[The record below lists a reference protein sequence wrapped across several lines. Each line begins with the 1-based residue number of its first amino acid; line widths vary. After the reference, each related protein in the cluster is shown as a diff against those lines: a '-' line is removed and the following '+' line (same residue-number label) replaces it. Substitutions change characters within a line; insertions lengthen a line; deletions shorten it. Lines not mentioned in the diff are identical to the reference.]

1 MAQDNSTRVSKS
13 VHEPPPVVP
22 VTAEAPASAPVTLRS
37 DATLVRPSADAAL
50 GDVSANGVP
59 QFYAALQASAQAAL
73 AGTLNAPITPIQAGS
88 QGDFP
93 YVYQNANLAFNLNT
107 YNFLSGVVSPG
118 SYPGAAQIGSA
129 GSFTNGYG
137 SLLTQIFY
145 QLSAADNAILT
156 SAQLAAAVQQTN
168 TVQTY
173 TGIFGPIT
181 QAQLNTAATVLGYTP
196 QNFDY
201 VVGYALG
208 SQWSGATPPLS
219 YTTMQNSRNLQAL
232 LPRMPPSG
240 GPVVIAVQQYL
251 VALGGAANAIQSRFN
266 AGTWLINQLQSA
278 IQSPTLGVNAM
289 QTVDPN
295 GNPAPIVSQYGI
307 SKSGQQI
314 LNDLAGSSSISMSMS
329 IRSSSSSNYNVS
341 INGGT
346 SFSIG
351 GPILTLSG
359 GSSAQFNMESIQGA
373 GKAMS
378 ISIKYT
384 GYSVVPSAPQAQQTV
399 GGGGVIGWYS
409 QQILQEAYSNFKS
422 GFTGSGMMFHGTPSI
437 TLDRYPS
444 GNFNLLSNVIIS
456 NYPTISINYTEGN
469 FTQFSQSFAS
479 QTSGSVKLFGFIP
492 VGGGSMS
499 TYQASTQQTGSSS
512 NFSVNFVPP
521 TTAGVPPL
529 SQTAYVVGG
538 VVVSP
543 AVTAL
548 SVVDA
553 FLSFAAV

>member
-1 MAQDNSTRVSKS
+1 MRS
-13 VHEPPPVVP
+13 
-22 VTAEAPASAPVTLRS
+22 EATI
-37 DATLVRPSADAAL
+37 VRPSADAVA
-50 GDVSANGVP
+50 GGVPADGVP

-73 AGTLNAPITPIQAGS
+73 AGTLNAPVTPIQAGG

-118 SYPGAAQIGSA
+118 SYPGAAQIGQA
-129 GSFTNGYG
+129 GSFTNGFG

-145 QLSAADNAILT
+145 QLSATDNAILT
-156 SAQLAAAVQQTN
+156 GAQLAAAVQQTN

-181 QAQLNTAATVLGYTP
+181 PAQLTSAATVLGYTP

-208 SQWSGATPPLS
+208 AQWSGTTPPLS
-219 YTTMQNSRNLQAL
+219 YTTMQTARNLQAL
-232 LPRMPPSG
+232 LPKMPPSG

-251 VALGGAANAIQSRFN
+251 AALGGAANAIQSRFN

-314 LNDLAGSSSISMSMS
+314 LNDLKGSSSIKMSMS
-329 IRSSSSSNYNVS
+329 VQSSSSSNYNVS

-351 GPILTLSG
+351 GPILSFSG
-359 GSSAQFNMESIQGA
+359 GTSAQFNMESIQGA
-373 GKAMS
+373 GSAMS
-378 ISIKYT
+378 IDVTYT
-384 GYSVVPSAPQAQQTV
+384 GYSVVPSAPQSQQTV
-399 GGGGVIGWYS
+399 GGGGTIGWYS
-409 QQILQEAYSNFKS
+409 QQILQEASSNFKS
-422 GFTGSGMMFHGTPSI
+422 AFTGSGLMFHGAPSI
-437 TLDRYPS
+437 TLDQYPS

-456 NYPTISINYTEGN
+456 NYPTISINYANGSYS
-469 FTQFSQSFAS
+469 QFSQSFAT
-479 QTSGSVKLFGFIP
+479 QTSGTVKLFGFIP

-499 TYQASTQQTGSSS
+499 TYEASTKQGSSNS
-512 NFSVNFVPP
+512 QFSVNFVPP
-521 TTAGVPPL
+521 STTGVPPL
-529 SQTAYVVGG
+529 LQTAYVIGG

-543 AVTAL
+543 AVTAS

-553 FLSFAAV
+553 FLNFTAV

>member
-1 MAQDNSTRVSKS
+1 MAQDTASISKS
-13 VHEPPPVVP
+13 VPKPAAVP
-22 VTAEAPASAPVTLRS
+22 AIAQAPASAPVTMRS
-37 DATLVRPSADAAL
+37 EATLVRPSADAVL
-50 GDVSANGVP
+50 DGVPANGVP

-118 SYPGAAQIGSA
+118 SFPGAAQIGPG
-129 GSFTNGYG
+129 GSFTAGYG

-145 QLSAADNAILT
+145 QLSAADNAVLT
-156 SAQLAAAVQQTN
+156 AAQLAAAVQQTN

-181 QAQLNTAATVLGYTP
+181 PAQLTTAATVLGYTP

-208 SQWSGATPPLS
+208 AQWSGATPPLS
-219 YTTMQNSRNLQAL
+219 YTTMQNARNLQAL
-232 LPRMPPSG
+232 LPKMPPSG

-251 VALGGAANAIQSRFN
+251 AALGGAANAIQSRFN

-278 IQSPTLGVNAM
+278 IQSPTLAVNAM

-295 GNPAPIVSQYGI
+295 GNPAPVVSQYGI

-314 LNDLAGSSSISMSMS
+314 INDLGGSSSISMGMS
-329 IRSSSSSNYNVS
+329 IQSSSSSNYNVS

-351 GPILTLSG
+351 GPILTFTG
-359 GSSAQFNMESIQGA
+359 GVSSQFNMESIQGA
-373 GKAMS
+373 GSAMT
-378 ISIKYT
+378 ISVKYT

-399 GGGGVIGWYS
+399 GGGGTIGWYS

-437 TLDRYPS
+437 TLDQYPS
-444 GNFNLLSNVIIS
+444 GNFNLLSNVVIS
-456 NYPTISINYTEGN
+456 NYPTISINYANGSYS
-469 FTQFSQSFAS
+469 QFSQSFAT
-479 QTSGSVKLFGFIP
+479 QASGSVKLFGFIP

-499 TYQASTQQTGSSS
+499 TYQASTQQGSTNSS
-512 NFSVNFVPP
+512 FSVNFVPP
-521 TTAGVPPL
+521 STTGVPPL
-529 SQTAYVVGG
+529 LQTAYVIGG

-543 AVTAL
+543 AVTAS

-553 FLSFAAV
+553 FLNFTAV

>member
-1 MAQDNSTRVSKS
+1 MAQDTATPVSKS
-13 VHEPPPVVP
+13 VPKPAIVP
-22 VTAEAPASAPVTLRS
+22 ATAQAPAFAPVTMRF
-37 DATLVRPSADAAL
+37 DPTLVRPSTDASL
-50 GDVSANGVP
+50 DGVPANGVS
-59 QFYAALQASAQAAL
+59 QFYAALQSSAQAAL

-118 SYPGAAQIGSA
+118 SFPGAAQIGPG
-129 GSFTNGYG
+129 GSFVAGYG

-145 QLSAADNAILT
+145 QLSATDNAILT
-156 SAQLAAAVQQTN
+156 AAQLAAAQQQTN

-181 QAQLNTAATVLGYTP
+181 PAQLTTAATVLGYTP

-219 YTTMQNSRNLQAL
+219 YTTMQNARNLQAL

-251 VALGGAANAIQSRFN
+251 AALGGAANAIQSRFN

-307 SKSGQQI
+307 SKSAQQI
-314 LNDLAGSSSISMSMS
+314 LNDLAGSSSISMGMS
-329 IRSSSSSNYNVS
+329 IQSSSSSNYNVS

-351 GPILTLSG
+351 GPILTFTG
-359 GSSAQFNMESIQGA
+359 GTSTQFNMESLQGA
-373 GKAMS
+373 GSAMA
-378 ISIKYT
+378 ISVKYT

-399 GGGGVIGWYS
+399 GGGGTIGWYS

-437 TLDRYPS
+437 TLDQYPS
-444 GNFNLLSNVIIS
+444 GNFNLLSNVVIS
-456 NYPTISINYTEGN
+456 NYPTISINYSNGSYS
-469 FTQFSQSFAS
+469 QFSQSFAT

-492 VGGGSMS
+492 IGGGSMS
-499 TYQASTQQTGSSS
+499 TYQASTQQGSSNS

-521 TTAGVPPL
+521 ATTGVPPL
-529 SQTAYVVGG
+529 LQTAYVIGG

-543 AVTAL
+543 AVTAS

-553 FLSFAAV
+553 FLNFTAV